1 MVFVFESGRYCPLL
15 KASSDHQFSFSFQSS
30 YCQLIILL
38 NYTQWKFQLLKKSK
52 HTNKKTTTTNTTL
65 LEGGLLSYLILF
77 RVCNIV
83 LAKCVGDVIAEV
95 VTKYS
100 MIDVTSKI

>member
-1 MVFVFESGRYCPLL
+1 MPTVKGIIR
-15 KASSDHQFSFSFQSS
+15 SS
-30 YCQLIILL
+30 ILL
-38 NYTQWKFQLLKKSK
+38 FFPIKLLSTNYTVELHTMEIPAIKKSK
-52 HTNKKTTTTNTTL
+52 HTNKKTSNPTL

-77 RVCNIV
+77 QVCNIV